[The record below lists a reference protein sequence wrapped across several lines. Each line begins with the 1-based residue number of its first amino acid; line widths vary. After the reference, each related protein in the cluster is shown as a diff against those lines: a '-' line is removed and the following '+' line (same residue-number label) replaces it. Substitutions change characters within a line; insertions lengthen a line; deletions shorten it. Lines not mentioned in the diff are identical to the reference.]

1 MCCLLHCVICLHEAE
16 QSFFFQGT
24 FQHDAWRCH
33 TFHNLRS
40 WVLNMFSLFLQ
51 FANLQVMTTWVVT
64 QMFGKKKLHLQGSLR
79 SSHDNSFVKQSA
91 SSSPWWSCGFAT
103 SVELKQ
109 FRVGYYMVGFVEF
122 YLTGSCR
129 RAVVT
134 PMSPLCT
141 KYKMFSEMLG
151 DTQTKVTGQAKQI
164 HQSCCLPGRSVMNN
178 LSGMMD
184 VSDVWLP
191 WITAVTEACHEGQR
205 CTLKDEALS
214 SHQAPFDLSI
224 RLPAVLGDNGA
235 Q

>member
-1 MCCLLHCVICLHEAE
+1 
-16 QSFFFQGT
+16 
-24 FQHDAWRCH
+24 
-33 TFHNLRS
+33 
-40 WVLNMFSLFLQ
+40 
-51 FANLQVMTTWVVT
+51 MTTALLNNLLPVSL
-64 QMFGKKKLHLQGSLR
+64 MKLWICYLCWIKT
-79 SSHDNSFVKQSA
+79 VQSGILHGGIC
-91 SSSPWWSCGFAT
+91 W
-103 SVELKQ
+103 Q
-109 FRVGYYMVGFVEF
+109 FC
-122 YLTGSCR
+122 LTGSCR

-134 PMSPLCT
+134 PMSLLCT

-151 DTQTKVTGQAKQI
+151 DTQRKVTGQAKQI

-184 VSDVWLP
+184 VSDVWFP